1 MFVERKY
8 VVSPSYRIIYIVISN
23 SSRFYIIFRDAMK
36 NRPPPNLIIW
46 PFFFPF
52 NISINFWHNNQYVI
66 LRTERV
72 IYLLH

>member
-8 VVSPSYRIIYIVISN
+8 VVSSSYGIIYIFISN
-23 SSRFYIIFRDAMK
+23 SSRFYIILRDTMK

-52 NISINFWHNNQYVI
+52 NISINF
-66 LRTERV
+66 
-72 IYLLH
+72 